1 MGFPNL
7 TEEIGLKGNHTPS
20 QANVAYFKAIN
31 AVPDA
36 SLHPH
41 AARWYKH
48 MTSYEPEFV
57 HLPGNPSKPYNEYG
71 PNDVISSTKLNVPSD
86 NVEDVHLFSS
96 DQEEDPEAVRI
107 REQRLAD
114 YNKRKAAKP
123 KTFAKSVVTLDV
135 KPYDDETNMA
145 DLEAAVRNIDRE
157 GLLWGTSKLVS
168 VGYGIK
174 KLQINVAVED
184 DKVSTQHDP
193 SCAHDSLVS
202 DYGRR

>member
-7 TEEIGLKGNHTPS
+7 TEEIGLKALNRWLITRSHIASHTPS

-71 PNDVISSTKLNVPSD
+71 PNNVISSTKLNVPSD

-107 REQRLAD
+107 LR
-114 YNKRKAAKP
+114 
-123 KTFAKSVVTLDV
+123 
-135 KPYDDETNMA
+135 
-145 DLEAAVRNIDRE
+145 
-157 GLLWGTSKLVS
+157 
-168 VGYGIK
+168 
-174 KLQINVAVED
+174 
-184 DKVSTQHDP
+184 
-193 SCAHDSLVS
+193 
-202 DYGRR
+202 

>member
-1 MGFPNL
+1 
-7 TEEIGLKGNHTPS
+7 
-20 QANVAYFKAIN
+20 
-31 AVPDA
+31 
-36 SLHPH
+36 
-41 AARWYKH
+41 

-135 KPYDDETNMA
+135 KP
-145 DLEAAVRNIDRE
+145 
-157 GLLWGTSKLVS
+157 
-168 VGYGIK
+168 
-174 KLQINVAVED
+174 
-184 DKVSTQHDP
+184 
-193 SCAHDSLVS
+193 
-202 DYGRR
+202 

>member
-1 MGFPNL
+1 
-7 TEEIGLKGNHTPS
+7 
-20 QANVAYFKAIN
+20 
-31 AVPDA
+31 
-36 SLHPH
+36 
-41 AARWYKH
+41 
-48 MTSYEPEFV
+48 
-57 HLPGNPSKPYNEYG
+57 
-71 PNDVISSTKLNVPSD
+71 
-86 NVEDVHLFSS
+86 
-96 DQEEDPEAVRI
+96 
-107 REQRLAD
+107 
-114 YNKRKAAKP
+114 
-123 KTFAKSVVTLDV
+123 
-135 KPYDDETNMA
+135 MA